1 MVFNAERLSVLL
13 FFLFSTLM
21 MGQNAMDELQP
32 GRHQN
37 LLFEELATTW
47 DEGSP
52 LGNGMLGALIWEK
65 EGKLRFSLDRADLW
79 DLRPTANLDHKN
91 WNFIYFEYNCEH
103 YDWVTGSKK
112 KYSTYIKNLKSRTI

>member
-1 MVFNAERLSVLL
+1 MVYNAERLSVVL

-21 MGQNAMDELQP
+21 IGQNAMDELQP

-47 DEGSP
+47 DEAIP
-52 LGNGMLGALIWEK
+52 LGNGIFGALICEK

-79 DLRPTANLDHKN
+79 
-91 WNFIYFEYNCEH
+91 
-103 YDWVTGSKK
+103 
-112 KYSTYIKNLKSRTI
+112 